1 MRRITL
7 LTNPDVCNLHCPLCF
22 LNQRGFEFGMGE
34 MSWDVAKAAVEKFA
48 AIENPAGSEL
58 REVIPSTMGE
68 PLLYSYFSDLLD
80 LCKSLGVKVNLT
92 TNGTFPGFWGT
103 ADGVKKLLECCSDIK
118 ISSLASEGFSD
129 WKKNVEH
136 LLEVRGAVVE
146 ASLESASLE
155 SAASVSLQVTLHK
168 ENLMIIPELIAWA
181 SAKGINRIKWNTVVF
196 LSTAPKELVERF
208 ALHTERVAEIRDY
221 VKGFAALGAGIKHEG
236 NLFFERG
243 TDGVDRAAFR
253 CEDRA
258 ASRCG
263 FDDEIWILPDG
274 SEQHCPNPERRF
286 GNAGAAEAQCCN
298 CPMAR

>member
-1 MRRITL
+1 
-7 LTNPDVCNLHCPLCF
+7 
-22 LNQRGFEFGMGE
+22 MGE

-48 AIENPAGSEL
+48 AVGNSAGSGNAAENAPGSGL

-68 PLLYSYFSDLLD
+68 PLLYSHFNDLLD

-103 ADGVKKLLECCSDIK
+103 VDGMKKLLECCSDIK
-118 ISSLASEGFSD
+118 ISTLASEGFSD
-129 WKKNVEH
+129 WKKNVER
-136 LLEVRGAVVE
+136 LLEVRGAVVG
-146 ASLESASLE
+146 AALESASLE

-196 LSTAPKELVERF
+196 LSPAPKELVERF
-208 ALHTERVAEIRDY
+208 ALPPERVAEIRDY

-236 NLFFERG
+236 NLFFERED
-243 TDGVDRAAFR
+243 DGGRDNVDCADA
-253 CEDRA
+253 DRA